1 MSLKCS
7 LTQQVAETMALM
19 SKLDLRKKTEYDPQ
33 KCQDKDTLSQQN
45 FVGFVSAT
53 SQQFTVNFS
62 SVHKL

>member
-1 MSLKCS
+1 
-7 LTQQVAETMALM
+7 MALM